1 LKKTVSGEQRVPVT
15 AFNEANTPVAPDNMG
30 RMNDPDGAAFIKGIC
45 GDSME
50 MYLVI
55 KDNTVV
61 ESKFFTDGCNASRT
75 CGSTAARLAK
85 GKTLKEVL
93 RISPADVIDAWG
105 EVPGGN
111 VHCAILAVN
120 TLHKALADYLLRVQ
134 NG

>member
-1 LKKTVSGEQRVPVT
+1 MT
-15 AFNEANTPVAPDNMG
+15 NEEKNAESPDLIAPDNMG
-30 RMNDPDGAAFIKGIC
+30 RMNDPDGSACINGIC

-61 ESKFFTDGCNASRT
+61 DSKFHTDGCNSSRF
-75 CGSTAARLAK
+75 CGSMAAKLAK
-85 GKTLKEVL
+85 GKSLKEVL
-93 RISPADVIDAWG
+93 RISPADILDSWG
-105 EVPGGN
+105 EIPEGN

-120 TLHKALADYLLRVQ
+120 TLHKALADHLIRTQ

>member
-1 LKKTVSGEQRVPVT
+1 MSERKQTDQLIE
-15 AFNEANTPVAPDNMG
+15 PDNMR
-30 RMNDPDGAAFIKGIC
+30 RMNDPDGAAYIDGIC

-55 KDNTVV
+55 DNGSVSEAT
-61 ESKFFTDGCNASRT
+61 FFTDGCNSSRF
-75 CGSTAARLAK
+75 CGTTAARLAK

-93 RISPADVIDAWG
+93 RLSPADVIDAWG
-105 EVPGGN
+105 EIPVGH

-120 TLHKALADYLLRVQ
+120 TLHKALADYLIRIQ

>member
-1 LKKTVSGEQRVPVT
+1 MRGKKGQGMAAGRDAGALAT
-15 AFNEANTPVAPDNMG
+15 PDNMG
-30 RMNDPDGAAFIKGIC
+30 RMNDPDGAAFIEGVC

-55 KDNTVV
+55 ENNRVA
-61 ESKFFTDGCNASRT
+61 ESKFFSDGCTASRT

-93 RISPADVIDAWG
+93 HLSPADVIDAWG
-105 EVPGGN
+105 GLPGGD

-120 TLHKALADYLLRVQ
+120 TLHKALADYLLRRQ
-134 NG
+134 TG